1 MLDASHFWRRFLS
14 SSWLQAATMGLLATV
29 LAFGLWTIAPAT
41 FTALDWAAYDL
52 WLTDRAP
59 IPVSQSLRI
68 VTRDPAS
75 EAEFGA
81 APWDRAILAR
91 LLTSAHESGA
101 LAIGL
106 DHRLDHA
113 GPTQLGG
120 AASNALLQEAMN
132 NAGPVVVVQSP
143 DATLASDTTIAGH
156 LLVTTH
162 ADHIARTVP
171 VTAIENGQSVPAFGI
186 ALYEAFRQ
194 QTSSTKTSFLQ
205 GDTTLLLVNY
215 VGNGTMNSFPTIP
228 MSSVWNAIERH
239 QSDRL
244 IEWFKGKVVVFL
256 PNPIAGGSWLL
267 PTGQTII
274 NSVAHLH
281 VLNMLLTDNRLYQLD
296 TGSRSLLTL
305 LVAWLVAWSLL
316 RFRGAISLLLAGKVI
331 AVYGVFIFL
340 LLAVTDVVLPLAM
353 PLTAALLVL
362 IGTTIW
368 SHLTA
373 HQRLIL
379 LEQDML
385 SLQQEAVAVRE
396 ALVLRETRAETLQ
409 EDLAVARASIA
420 QSTDQ
425 QEELTRSADAL
436 RSQLADAQAQED
448 EARKKLE
455 RLEQQL
461 HSLRAATNEPMAIGD
476 AELDRLRDE
485 CRQLGIITQDPD
497 LLRLYRDLKKGAK
510 SPLTVLVLGEP
521 GTGKELFAR
530 AVHRL
535 SPRTGKTFIA
545 VNMAAISPEL
555 FESELFGHTRG
566 SFTGATTDRRGY
578 FELANHGT
586 IFLDEIGDLRLD
598 HQSKLLR
605 VLQEKSFYRV
615 GATIPTTVDVR
626 IVAATNRDLQRGVSE
641 GWFREDLYFRLTGLV
656 FRLPPLRER
665 TDDVPILADMF
676 LHEIA
681 GQMGKAAP
689 RLSNEALR
697 ALIEHEWKGNVREFR
712 HCLEQAIA
720 LSDGPL
726 LTKESLRLDSAAGS
740 QAGRTRAA
748 QILPDPASD
757 AAVLNCLRQHSFD
770 MQATAK
776 TLAWDRSTVTQ
787 RLKGLCFQ
795 ALVEAD
801 GNQTH
806 AALAIA
812 GDPSHLRTVE
822 LKLMDYHSH
831 LMSVIEPFATA
842 NEALLDCKRRFKNLP
857 DRHFSSVEMLVRQ
870 HFRQKKESNFQS
882 RIET

>member
-1 MLDASHFWRRFLS
+1 MLDASRLWRQFLS
-14 SSWLQAATMGLLATV
+14 SSGAMGLLATV
-29 LAFGLWTIAPAT
+29 LAFGLWAAASTT
-41 FTALDWAAYDL
+41 FTALDWTAYDF

-59 IPVSQSLRI
+59 IPVSPSLLI

-75 EAEFGA
+75 EEEFGTG
-81 APWDRAILAR
+81 PWDRAIFAR

-101 LAIGL
+101 LVMGL

-113 GPTQLGG
+113 SPAQLGG
-120 AASNALLQEAMN
+120 AVSDALLLEAMST
-132 NAGPVVVVQSP
+132 AGPIVVVQSP
-143 DATLASDTTIAGH
+143 DATLVSDTTIAGH

-162 ADHIARTVP
+162 SDHVARTVP
-171 VTAIENGQSVPAFGI
+171 VAMTTGDRQSVPAFGM
-186 ALYEAFRQ
+186 ALYEAFQQ
-194 QTSSTKTSFLQ
+194 QTSQTKPSLSEGGTASF
-205 GDTTLLLVNY
+205 LVNY
-215 VGNGTMNSFPTIP
+215 AGNGTINSFPTVPI
-228 MSSVWNAIERH
+228 SSVWDAIEHHER
-239 QSDRL
+239 DRL
-244 IEWFKGKVVVFL
+244 TEWFKGKVVVFL
-256 PNPIAGGSWLL
+256 PNPNAGGSSLL
-267 PTGQTII
+267 PTGQTVT
-274 NSVAHLH
+274 SPVVHLH
-281 VLNMLLTDNRLYQLD
+281 VLNMLLTDNRLYQLGA
-296 TGSRSLLTL
+296 TSRSLMTL
-305 LVAWLVAWSLL
+305 LVAGLVAWLL
-316 RFRGAISLLLAGKVI
+316 LHFRGTISLILAGTAIAIHGACILLALAAAHLVI
-331 AVYGVFIFL
+331 
-340 LLAVTDVVLPLAM
+340 PLAM
-353 PLTAALLVL
+353 PLTASLLVL
-362 IGTTIW
+362 VGTTIW

-373 HQRLIL
+373 HQRLML

-385 SLQQEAVAVRE
+385 RLQQEAVAVRE

-409 EDLAVARASIA
+409 EDLALARAAIT

-425 QEELTRSADAL
+425 QEELTRSADVL
-436 RSQLADAQAQED
+436 RSQLADAQVQEE
-448 EARKKLE
+448 EARQKLE
-455 RLEQQL
+455 ELEHQL
-461 HSLRAATNEPMAIGD
+461 HGLRAATSEPIVIGD
-476 AELDRLRDE
+476 AELDRIRNE
-485 CRQLGIITQDPD
+485 CRQLGIITQDPG

-510 SPLTVLVLGEP
+510 SALTVLVLGEP

-535 SPRTGKTFIA
+535 SPRAGKTFIA

-555 FESELFGHTRG
+555 FESELFGHTKG
-566 SFTGATTDRRGY
+566 SFTGATADRKGY
-578 FELANHGT
+578 FELADHGT

-665 TDDVPILADMF
+665 TGDVPILADI
-676 LHEIA
+676 LLNEIA
-681 GQMGKAAP
+681 GQMSKP
-689 RLSNEALR
+689 VLKLSNEALR
-697 ALIEHEWKGNVREFR
+697 ALVEQEWKGNVREFR

-720 LSDGPL
+720 LNDGPL
-726 LTKESLRLDSAAGS
+726 LTKESLRLGSAPAS
-740 QAGRTRAA
+740 PAGRAKPS

-757 AAVLNCLRQHSFD
+757 AAVLNCLRQHGFD
-770 MQATAK
+770 MQAAAK
-776 TLAWDRSTVTQ
+776 TLGWDRSTVTQ

-795 ALVEAD
+795 ALVESNGDQAK
-801 GNQTH
+801 

-857 DRHFSSVEMLVRQ
+857 DRHFSSVETMVRQ
-870 HFRQKKESNFQS
+870 HFRQKKESSFQAT
-882 RIET
+882 IET

>member
-1 MLDASHFWRRFLS
+1 MLDASRLWRQFLN
-14 SSWLQAATMGLLATV
+14 SSWLQAGAMGLLATA
-29 LAFGLWTIAPAT
+29 LAFGLSAAASTT
-41 FTALDWAAYDL
+41 FTALDWTAYDF

-59 IPVSQSLRI
+59 IPVSPALVI
-68 VTRDPAS
+68 VTRDPVS
-75 EAEFGA
+75 EEEFGTG
-81 APWDRAILAR
+81 PWDRAILAR
-91 LLTSAHESGA
+91 LVTSAHESGA

-106 DHRLDHA
+106 DHRLDRA
-113 GPTQLGG
+113 SPAQLGG
-120 AASNALLQEAMN
+120 AVSDALLLEAMST
-132 NAGPVVVVQSP
+132 AGPIVVVQSP
-143 DATLASDTTIAGH
+143 DATLASDATIAGH

-162 ADHIARTVP
+162 SDHVARTVP
-171 VTAIENGQSVPAFGI
+171 EAETSDRQSVPAFGI
-186 ALYEAFRQ
+186 ALYEAFQ
-194 QTSSTKTSFLQ
+194 QQPSPTKPSLSEGGTAS
-205 GDTTLLLVNY
+205 LLVNY
-215 VGNGTMNSFPTIP
+215 VGNGTINSFPTVPI
-228 MSSVWNAIERH
+228 SSIWNAIEH
-239 QSDRL
+239 HESDRL
-244 IEWFKGKVVVFL
+244 TEWFKGKVVVFL
-256 PNPIAGGSWLL
+256 PNAIAGGTSLL
-267 PTGQTII
+267 PTGQTVT
-274 NSVAHLH
+274 NSVVHLH
-281 VLNMLLTDNRLYQLD
+281 VLNMLMTDNRLYQLD
-296 TGSRSLLTL
+296 AASRSLITL
-305 LVAWLVAWSLL
+305 FVAWLVSWLL
-316 RFRGAISLLLAGKVI
+316 LQFRGTTSLIFAGTAIAI
-331 AVYGVFIFL
+331 YGALIFL
-340 LLAVTDVVLPLAM
+340 ALVTAHLVLPLTL

-362 IGTTIW
+362 VGTTIW

-373 HQRLIL
+373 HQRLML

-385 SLQQEAVAVRE
+385 RLQQEAVAVRE

-409 EDLAVARASIA
+409 EDLAVARAGIT
-420 QSTDQ
+420 QSTGQ
-425 QEELTRSADAL
+425 QEELTRSADVL

-448 EARKKLE
+448 EARRKLE
-455 RLEQQL
+455 ELEHQL
-461 HSLRAATNEPMAIGD
+461 HGLRAATSEPLAMGD
-476 AELDRLRDE
+476 VELDRLRDE
-485 CRQLGIITQDPD
+485 CRQLGIITQDHG

-521 GTGKELFAR
+521 GTGKELVAR

-545 VNMAAISPEL
+545 VNMAAIPPEL
-555 FESELFGHTRG
+555 FESELFGHTKG
-566 SFTGATTDRRGY
+566 SFTGATADRKGY
-578 FELANHGT
+578 FEMSNHGT

-665 TDDVPILADMF
+665 TGDVPILAEIF
-676 LHEIA
+676 LNEIA
-681 GQMGKAAP
+681 GQMRKP
-689 RLSNEALR
+689 VPKLSNEALR
-697 ALIEHEWKGNVREFR
+697 ALVEQEWKGNVREFR

-720 LSDGPL
+720 LNDGPL
-726 LTKESLRLDSAAGS
+726 LTKESLRLGSAS
-740 QAGRTRAA
+740 PSPAGRAKPS

-776 TLAWDRSTVTQ
+776 TLGWDRSTVTQ

-801 GNQTH
+801 GDQTK
-806 AALAIA
+806 AALAISS
-812 GDPSHLRTVE
+812 DPSHLRTVE

-857 DRHFSSVEMLVRQ
+857 DRHFSSVETLVRQ
-870 HFRQKKESNFQS
+870 YFRQDGPTSLGLRKGS
-882 RIET
+882 